1 MGLSGLSAGELH
13 GSLIQLERL
22 DALEK
27 FRDGKTNILLAT
39 DVAARG
45 LDIAGVQKIINYHMP
60 RRYID
65 YVHRVGRTARAGVG
79 GRSVSLC
86 IPADKPLLKQILATT
101 SGKVKQRFVSEEA
114 IAEWKEKYEMMD
126 ADIKQIYLDEQ
137 MESHMRIAER
147 VRISAENKLKYQKE
161 LMQKPEKVWYLSP
174 EEKKELKVKKRRFG
188 DIDEKTIEKT
198 AAAREAEK
206 KKLAKQ
212 KRRTIPRIKKR
223 DKKFSQ
229 VRGTDTLKVQRLA
242 KQSLKKKEY
251 KLPNMEPLESKV
263 AKKRRRKT
271 DSKGPPEK
279 KKKTKK
285 KAQKKYKRRR

>member
-1 MGLSGLSAGELH
+1 
-13 GSLIQLERL
+13 
-22 DALEK
+22 
-27 FRDGKTNILLAT
+27 
-39 DVAARG
+39 
-45 LDIAGVQKIINYHMP
+45 
-60 RRYID
+60 
-65 YVHRVGRTARAGVG
+65 
-79 GRSVSLC
+79 
-86 IPADKPLLKQILATT
+86 
-101 SGKVKQRFVSEEA
+101 
-114 IAEWKEKYEMMD
+114 
-126 ADIKQIYLDEQ
+126 
-137 MESHMRIAER
+137 
-147 VRISAENKLKYQKE
+147 
-161 LMQKPEKVWYLSP
+161 
-174 EEKKELKVKKRRFG
+174 
-188 DIDEKTIEKT
+188 
-198 AAAREAEK
+198 
-206 KKLAKQ
+206 LAKQ